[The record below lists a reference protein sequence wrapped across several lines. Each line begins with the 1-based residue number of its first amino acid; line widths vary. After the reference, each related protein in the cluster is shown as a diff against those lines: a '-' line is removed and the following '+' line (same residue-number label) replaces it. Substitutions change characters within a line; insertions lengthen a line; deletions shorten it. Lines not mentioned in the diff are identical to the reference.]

1 MNEVFMSIITQVK
14 GTYLEINDQSA
25 VDVVGETLAKLGLQS
40 NVSIRQRHFRKKD
53 QTGLKLRADFTVG
66 LDIPGP
72 RGDNMKARISL
83 TNASLPGQAFALRLG
98 ALRLICTNGLYG
110 FGDIFERRINHR
122 PGQTAIDLL
131 ESIPAAIETVHGE
144 DHEIA
149 NQAKALDALPVLD
162 PAYVVQALELPT
174 KTEAAVLSMIS
185 RGTYRPEDAPSSAW
199 GLYNLVNEVDR
210 LLARRGSFA
219 FQSRDE
225 GMLTKIVSLAGQQK
239 AA

>member
-1 MNEVFMSIITQVK
+1 MSIITQVK

-25 VDVVGETLAKLGLQS
+25 IDKVSETLTKLGLQS
-40 NVSIRQRHFRKKD
+40 SVDVRWRHFRKKN

-72 RGDNMKARISL
+72 RGDNMKVRISL
-83 TNASLPGQAFALRLG
+83 TNASLPGQAFALKLG
-98 ALRLICTNGLYG
+98 ALRLLCTNGLYG

-131 ESIPAAIETVHGE
+131 ESIPAAIESVLGE
-144 DHEIA
+144 VHEIA
-149 NQAKALDALPVLD
+149 NQAKALDALLIPNPV
-162 PAYVVQALELPT
+162 YIVQALGLPT
-174 KTEAAVLSMIS
+174 KTEAAVVSMIE
-185 RGTYRPEDAPSSAW
+185 RGTYRPQDTPSSAW

-210 LLARRGSFA
+210 LYARRGSFA
-219 FQSRDE
+219 FQGRDE
-225 GMLTKIVSLAGQQK
+225 GMIDKIVLLAGQHL